1 MCEMEVSKTLG
12 LNRLPIVI
20 YLFCIWN
27 MEEKFRY
34 FYQFVLLLV
43 LIYKQYLPIIL
54 FVLKKIRFWFRI
66 LKGNILLENV
76 MYENYIFF

>member
-1 MCEMEVSKTLG
+1 MEVAKILG
-12 LNRLPIVI
+12 LNGLPIVI

-27 MEEKFRY
+27 MEQYFRY
-34 FYQFVLLLV
+34 FYQFVFLLV

-54 FVLKKIRFWFRI
+54 FVLKKIGFWFRI

-76 MYENYIFF
+76 MY